1 MSTKRERTSFALFMV
16 LILVVMPAYLYYG
29 YVTRP
34 VSAPWSTIG
43 ELQIKGTSVHVT
55 GLALGGPDLS
65 FAAVVYNPNGFGVS
79 LNSANYSIYANGHY
93 LQSGHI
99 TTKYELAPKST
110 QTFVFPFSTGW
121 TSAFETLGSYIWDWG
136 NENWEVRGTA
146 SIEVSDFPL
155 AVPFDLAIHTS

>member
-79 LNSANYSIYANGHY
+79 LNSANYSIYANGRY
-93 LQSGHI
+93 LQSGQI
-99 TTKYELAPKST
+99 TSKYELAPQST
-110 QTFVFPFSTGW
+110 QTFAFAFGTGW
-121 TSAFETLGSYIWDWG
+121 KTALQTLGSYIWAWG
-136 NENWEVRGTA
+136 NENWEVKGTA
-146 SIEVSDFPL
+146 SIEVGGFPL
-155 AVPFDLAIHTS
+155 TVPFDLTIHTS